1 MTDLETT
8 NKEGVTPSENP
19 SGLTAREKT
28 RRVLGTNDLSP
39 TEEVIL
45 KWQHNFYGG
54 FFKLL
59 LDAIAH
65 ADEENQNRL
74 ALGFPE
80 EVRAIRLFRTTWI
93 AENLRERGL
102 L

>member
-1 MTDLETT
+1 METT
-8 NKEGVTPSENP
+8 NEGQ
-19 SGLTAREKT
+19 LTARDRA
-28 RRVLGTNDLSP
+28 RRALGTGVLSS
-39 TEEVIL
+39 TEEIIL

-54 FFKLL
+54 FFEMLMTV
-59 LDAIAH
+59 IAH
-65 ADEENQNRL
+65 ADNDNAERL
-74 ALGFPE
+74 ERGFPE